1 MGDGRRSYP
10 IQMMRDNRFGKREAE
25 TDSAFTYSVMAHH
38 PSDDGMED
46 NRYNVF
52 RMDTNQMNGLNMN
65 QRYRMN
71 NMNQMDRPNQ
81 EQRMNNMMMNDPR
94 MNNDQMDRRMNGQR
108 MQSYRMNQRQLN
120 QMNRPNNMFD
130 MDAFNQNQQRTNSF
144 NQIDGQRMQY
154 RMDTNQRNP
163 MTQLNQRNQ
172 MNQMKN
178 QMTQMNQLNQFD
190 NRRFKR
196 DAESDFVSYRTMT
209 ETPTQRS
216 HTEVHRYTEPQ
227 HIQLV

>member
-1 MGDGRRSYP
+1 
-10 IQMMRDNRFGKREAE
+10 
-25 TDSAFTYSVMAHH
+25 
-38 PSDDGMED
+38 
-46 NRYNVF
+46 
-52 RMDTNQMNGLNMN
+52 
-65 QRYRMN
+65 
-71 NMNQMDRPNQ
+71 
-81 EQRMNNMMMNDPR
+81 
-94 MNNDQMDRRMNGQR
+94 
-108 MQSYRMNQRQLN
+108 
-120 QMNRPNNMFD
+120 
-130 MDAFNQNQQRTNSF
+130 
-144 NQIDGQRMQY
+144 
-154 RMDTNQRNP
+154 

-227 HIQLV
+227 PIQLVQGSYTQGYTFQGPFNQGFPLFTAPRLMRPVYMTY

>member
-1 MGDGRRSYP
+1 MG
-10 IQMMRDNRFGKREAE
+10 
-25 TDSAFTYSVMAHH
+25 
-38 PSDDGMED
+38 
-46 NRYNVF
+46 
-52 RMDTNQMNGLNMN
+52 
-65 QRYRMN
+65 
-71 NMNQMDRPNQ
+71 
-81 EQRMNNMMMNDPR
+81 
-94 MNNDQMDRRMNGQR
+94 
-108 MQSYRMNQRQLN
+108 NQRQRN

-130 MDAFNQNQQRTNSF
+130 MVAFNQNQQRTNSF

-163 MTQLNQRNQ
+163 MTQMTQLNQR
-172 MNQMKN
+172 
-178 QMTQMNQLNQFD
+178 NQFD

-227 HIQLV
+227 HIQLVQGSYTHGYTVPTFQGPFNQGFPLFTAPPPDEASLHDLLGNDDTQDK